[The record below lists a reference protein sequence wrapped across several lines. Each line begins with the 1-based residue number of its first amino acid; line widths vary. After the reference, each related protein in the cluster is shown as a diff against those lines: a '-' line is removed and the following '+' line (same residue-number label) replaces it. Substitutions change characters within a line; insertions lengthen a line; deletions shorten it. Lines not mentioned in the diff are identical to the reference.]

1 MHFNIKIDSFILK
14 YTMSESEIKLFYDAF
29 RGAWSYLYE
38 MMLYEKSRQTALHI
52 LNSLLPSNL
61 SEKIILEYTV
71 NELNRVYFPK
81 QDKYIEIYIS
91 PRNNIKN
98 IELVNKFYDICKLD
112 NINEC
117 GKYQFFKYS
126 AFNINSDLFKQID
139 YSNSNNSND
148 AILYEHFMVQTV
160 IGHDE
165 KTPLLHI
172 IINVSKDIINKIL
185 VKKNIV
191 FPETKTSRL
200 VWFPKDDLINIILYN
215 IIGEYN
221 LLNKIGYIEFIS
233 DEEAKGEFFSLEY
246 LRTQIILMEKA
257 QQEDI
262 CTICGRRPLQINNFI
277 NCSICKKNKYCSSI
291 CRKLDTQHS
300 NFCNSD

>member
-1 MHFNIKIDSFILK
+1 
-14 YTMSESEIKLFYDAF
+14 
-29 RGAWSYLYE
+29 
-38 MMLYEKSRQTALHI
+38 
-52 LNSLLPSNL
+52 
-61 SEKIILEYTV
+61 
-71 NELNRVYFPK
+71 
-81 QDKYIEIYIS
+81 
-91 PRNNIKN
+91 
-98 IELVNKFYDICKLD
+98 
-112 NINEC
+112 
-117 GKYQFFKYS
+117 
-126 AFNINSDLFKQID
+126 
-139 YSNSNNSND
+139 
-148 AILYEHFMVQTV
+148 MVQTV

-277 NCSICKKNKYCSSI
+277 NCSICSKNKYCSSI
-291 CRKLDTQHS
+291 CRKLDIQHS
-300 NFCNSD
+300 NFCILE